1 MPVFAPR
8 TTSDRA
14 AEAKSADSGSHPRTD
29 RHVDQHL
36 DQHLDEHL
44 DQHSDHG
51 GRSGTTDSA
60 RTVSARSDGPTGV
73 TAALGSALESARGS
87 LESAAEAATDIVDAV
102 RPRLRG
108 WLHAGLFPLVVI
120 AGLVLVAATPTARGR
135 TGVAIFVGTA
145 CLLFGTS
152 ALYHRGRWTPG
163 VHTILRRLD
172 HANIFLIIAGTYT
185 AFALTLL
192 PQAQATVLLWTMW
205 IGAAAGVIFKVVWVG
220 APRWLSTPLYVALG
234 WVALFY
240 IQPLY
245 HFGGGLVIGLIAA
258 GGVLYTLGALVY
270 GFKRPDP
277 SPRWF
282 GFHEIFHAFTVAAFV
297 AHFAA
302 ASIAVATS
310 PLVVAG

>member
-1 MPVFAPR
+1 MPAFFSRP
-8 TTSDRA
+8 TPDRA
-14 AEAKSADSGSHPRTD
+14 AATSTDPGSG
-29 RHVDQHL
+29 
-36 DQHLDEHL
+36 
-44 DQHSDHG
+44 G
-51 GRSGTTDSA
+51 
-60 RTVSARSDGPTGV
+60 VS
-73 TAALGSALESARGS
+73 AALGSALESARGS
-87 LESAAEAATDIVDAV
+87 LESAAETATDIVDAV

-108 WLHAGLFPLVVI
+108 WLHAGLFPLVVV
-120 AGLVLVAATPTARGR
+120 AGLVLVAATPTPRGR
-135 TGVAIFVGTA
+135 IGVAIFVGTA

-163 VHTILRRLD
+163 VHKVLRRLD

-205 IGAAAGVIFKVVWVG
+205 IGAAAGVIFKVFWVG

-240 IQPLY
+240 IEPLY

-258 GGVLYTLGALVY
+258 GGILYTLGAVVY
-270 GFKRPDP
+270 GLKRPDP

-282 GFHEIFHAFTVAAFV
+282 GFHEIFHAFTVLAFV

-310 PLVVAG
+310 PLVAAS